1 MINLMQAIYDHLIQA
16 IPERRYG
23 RISQNDNDEL
33 TIEIQTHKIFE
44 ITVTEDLNSLKI
56 KSYYYKYQPADSIVP
71 YYSGLDYSWIDIH
84 ATNLLDLL
92 IHIIKTKSQADDF
105 AIL

>member
-1 MINLMQAIYDHLIQA
+1 MQA

-23 RISQNDNDEL
+23 RISQNYNDEL
-33 TIEIQTHKIFE
+33 TIEIQTHKMFE
-44 ITVTEDLNSLKI
+44 ITIAEDLNSLKI
-56 KSYYYKYQPADSIVP
+56 KSYYYIYRDSVEPGNDVP
-71 YYSGLDYSWIDIH
+71 LYSGLDYNWIDIH

-92 IHIIKTKSQADDF
+92 IHIIKTKSQADEF